1 MRNIR
6 KKNMVMH
13 TKSTMVQ
20 KKNLL
25 ISTTLKRPLPA
36 LSFIWFR
43 VFVLRKDMH
52 IMELNQ
58 HCHPKNFF

>member
-1 MRNIR
+1 MRNTR
-6 KKNMVMH
+6 KKNMVLHM
-13 TKSTMVQ
+13 KSTMV
-20 KKNLL
+20 KKENLL
-25 ISTTLKRPLPA
+25 ISTTLKRLLPA

-58 HCHPKNFF
+58 NCHPKNFF

>member
-1 MRNIR
+1 MRNTR

-13 TKSTMVQ
+13 TKSTMV
-20 KKNLL
+20 KKENLL
-25 ISTTLKRPLPA
+25 ISMTLKRLLPA

-58 HCHPKNFF
+58 NCHPKNFF